1 MQGRANNYFV
11 AAFLVSLA
19 LAIILGDR
27 IAAHFYPDFAV
38 HLRAKQGMGKAESVA
53 LDSMVG
59 HSNGALIKKRSPKE
73 AKSEN
78 LFWMGDVEGK
88 GLGIDLLGDA
98 ALLASL
104 FPGYGPALYQDEG
117 LWDNYFSAEFGPD
130 SFLQAK
136 PELSRQGFRVA
147 YSWTGCFSIYEK
159 YGADVLILGSSEV
172 YKTLIPEQ
180 LAIELGT
187 LFKTPPRVL
196 FCVTHSMPVEAVI
209 RTSQELIRL
218 RDQKPGVVIWGYS
231 FWLAYTRSTKLATYQ
246 KDKNREFS
254 DYLARRK
261 YQSERRWYS
270 REPRFDTHSKGADFF
285 PKIGWDDVLDFR
297 LANALSIRTHQGDGG
312 EEGVYVSREIYF
324 QDDAHLSAYLR
335 ANLKPF
341 YDITRGISETDCSM
355 GEAEAMLQKAVN
367 ELAHLSPNLFVYLAP
382 TTLHHRSTVPECFL
396 PNVKSMLKRVVK
408 KEGANL
414 LVADSEEFGL
424 SDRDF
429 VYPTLDPKKFY
440 FDTNHANYFGGQ
452 KITGQISSWVKST
465 WSNSPVD
472 ASR

>member
-1 MQGRANNYFV
+1 MQGRANYYFV

-59 HSNGALIKKRSPKE
+59 HNNGALIRKRSPKE
-73 AKSEN
+73 AKSAN
-78 LFWMGDVEGK
+78 LFWMGNVEGK

-98 ALLASL
+98 SLLASL

-117 LWDNYFSAEFGPD
+117 FWDNYFGSEFGPD

-180 LAIELGT
+180 LAKELGP
-187 LFKTPPRVL
+187 LFKTPPKVL
-196 FCVTHSMPVEAVI
+196 LCVTHSMPVEAVKL
-209 RTSQELIRL
+209 TTQELIRL
-218 RDQKPGVVIWGYS
+218 RGQKPQVVIWGYS
-231 FWLAYTRSTKLATYQ
+231 FWLAYTRSTKLASYQ

-261 YQSERRWYS
+261 YQKERRWYS
-270 REPRFDTHSKGADFF
+270 TQPRFATHSKGADFF

-297 LANALSIRTHQGDGG
+297 LANALSIRAQQGNGG
-312 EEGVYVSREIYF
+312 EEGVYVIREIYS

-335 ANLKPF
+335 ARLKPF
-341 YDITRGISETDCSM
+341 YDITRGISEIDCSM
-355 GEAEAMLQKAVN
+355 GEAETMFQEAVN
-367 ELAHLSPNLFVYLAP
+367 ELEQLSPNLFVFLAP
-382 TTLHHRSTVPECFL
+382 TSLHHRSTVPECFL
-396 PNVKSMLKRVVK
+396 PNVKSMLKRVLK
-408 KEGANL
+408 KEGTNI

-424 SDRDF
+424 RDRDF
-429 VYPTLDPKKFY
+429 VYPTLDANVFY

-452 KITGQISSWVKST
+452 KITGQISSWVKSR
-465 WSNSPVD
+465 WSSSPAN